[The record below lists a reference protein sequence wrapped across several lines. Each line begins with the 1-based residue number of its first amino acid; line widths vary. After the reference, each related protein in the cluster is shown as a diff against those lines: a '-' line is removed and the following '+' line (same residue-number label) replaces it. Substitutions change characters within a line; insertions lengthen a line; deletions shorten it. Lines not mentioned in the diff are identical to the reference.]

1 MYTVGLVSTSQACSR
16 PVTGRALTD
25 DLGRVTPSRTAFKGR
40 AWGMR
45 NYYRT
50 TSSIVREGFYI
61 RQSQVIGVMLSSPIW
76 PMWSKSRQGLR
87 QLSIGRST
95 LSGQMDG

>member
-1 MYTVGLVSTSQACSR
+1 MYTVGLESSSQACSR
-16 PVTGRALTD
+16 PVTGRALTH
-25 DLGRVTPSRTAFKGR
+25 DLGRVTPSRAAFK

-50 TSSIVREGFYI
+50 TSSIVRGGFCI
-61 RQSQVIGVMLSSPIW
+61 GQSQVIGVMLPSQIW
-76 PMWSKSRQGLR
+76 PMWSKSRQGLL
-87 QLSIGRST
+87 QLPIGRST